1 MQGTVYTETV
11 VHMPPAALL
20 DLAPYQLVM
29 IDLADGRRVTGRAEG
44 DRVSI
49 GDPVELAE
57 TRDGVFIFRRAPVP
71 AKIP

>member
-29 IDLADGRRVTGRAEG
+29 IDLETGQRVTGRSEG
-44 DRVSI
+44 PRLSI
-49 GDPVELAE
+49 GDKVDLLEE
-57 TRDGVFIFRRAPVP
+57 RDGVKIFARSQA
-71 AKIP
+71 